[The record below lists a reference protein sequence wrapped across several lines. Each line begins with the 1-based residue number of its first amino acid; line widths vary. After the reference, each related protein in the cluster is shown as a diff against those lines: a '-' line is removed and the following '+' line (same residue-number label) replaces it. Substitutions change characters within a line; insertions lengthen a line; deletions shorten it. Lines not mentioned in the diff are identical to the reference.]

1 MSIMEKNI
9 YLIDSRSSKQ
19 QAVIGNFVKTSIL
32 NDIVKKTY
40 NLWNNLKTVCLN
52 SYAKKVSLNS
62 GMKKICL
69 NSEKEVSLNSE
80 KEVCLDSE
88 KEVSLDS
95 EKEVSLDRMKEVCLN
110 SGKEISLDRM
120 KEVCLNSGKEISLD
134 SCMKEVCRPIEWLCS
149 YYSDVLD
156 RKLTMR
162 QTWLLI
168 NAQLAFGAAFFP
180 VEAPWVVRIG
190 CLVWVVSALLKCKRE
205 IK

>member
-40 NLWNNLKTVCLN
+40 SLWNNLKTACLN

-62 GMKKICL
+62 DMKEI
-69 NSEKEVSLNSE
+69 SLNSE
-80 KEVCLDSE
+80 KEVCLNSEKEISLNSE

-95 EKEVSLDRMKEVCLN
+95 MKEVCLN
-110 SGKEISLDRM
+110 SGM
-120 KEVCLNSGKEISLD
+120 KK
-134 SCMKEVCRPIEWLCS
+134 VCRPIEWLCS

-190 CLVWVVSALLKCKRE
+190 CLVWVVSALLKCKRGL
-205 IK
+205 K

>member
-1 MSIMEKNI
+1 MEKNI
-9 YLIDSRSSKQ
+9 YLIDSRSTKQ
-19 QAVIGNFVKTSIL
+19 QAVIDNFVKTSIL

-69 NSEKEVSLNSE
+69 NSEKEISLNSCM
-80 KEVCLDSE
+80 KEVCLNSM
-88 KEVSLDS
+88 KEVCLNSM
-95 EKEVSLDRMKEVCLN
+95 KEVCLNSKKEVCLN
-110 SGKEISLDRM
+110 SGKEISL
-120 KEVCLNSGKEISLD
+120 NSG
-134 SCMKEVCRPIEWLCS
+134 MKEVCRPIEWLCS

>member
-1 MSIMEKNI
+1 MEKNI

-40 NLWNNLKTVCLN
+40 SLWNNLKTVCLN
-52 SYAKKVSLNS
+52 SYAKKVSINS
-62 GMKKICL
+62 GMKESL
-69 NSEKEVSLNSE
+69 NSYAKEVSLNSE
-80 KEVCLDSE
+80 KEISLNSE
-88 KEVSLDS
+88 KEICLNS
-95 EKEVSLDRMKEVCLN
+95 MKEVCLN
-110 SGKEISLDRM
+110 SGM
-120 KEVCLNSGKEISLD
+120 KK
-134 SCMKEVCRPIEWLCS
+134 VCRPIEWLCS
-149 YYSDVLD
+149 YYSNVLE

-190 CLVWVVSALLKCKRE
+190 CLVWVVSALLKCKRGL
-205 IK
+205 K

>member
-1 MSIMEKNI
+1 MEKNI
-9 YLIDSRSSKQ
+9 YLIDSRSTKQ
-19 QAVIGNFVKTSIL
+19 QAVIDNFVKTSIL

-62 GMKKICL
+62 GMKKNCL
-69 NSEKEVSLNSE
+69 NSEKEISLNS
-80 KEVCLDSE
+80 C
-88 KEVSLDS
+88 
-95 EKEVSLDRMKEVCLN
+95 MKEVCLN
-110 SGKEISLDRM
+110 SM
-120 KEVCLNSGKEISLD
+120 KEVCLNSKKEVCLNNEKEISLN

>member
-1 MSIMEKNI
+1 MEKNI

-40 NLWNNLKTVCLN
+40 SLWNNLKTVCLN
-52 SYAKKVSLNS
+52 NYAKKVRLNS

-69 NSEKEVSLNSE
+69 NSEMKEESLNSE
-80 KEVCLDSE
+80 KEI
-88 KEVSLDS
+88 SLDS
-95 EKEVSLDRMKEVCLN
+95 EKEVCLN
-110 SGKEISLDRM
+110 
-120 KEVCLNSGKEISLD
+120 

-156 RKLTMR
+156 RKLTIR

>member
-1 MSIMEKNI
+1 MEKNI
-9 YLIDSRSSKQ
+9 YLIDSRSTKQ

-40 NLWNNLKTVCLN
+40 NLWNNLKTVCVN

-69 NSEKEVSLNSE
+69 NSEKEVCLNS
-80 KEVCLDSE
+80 C
-88 KEVSLDS
+88 
-95 EKEVSLDRMKEVCLN
+95 MKEVCLN
-110 SGKEISLDRM
+110 SKKEVYLNNEKEISL
-120 KEVCLNSGKEISLD
+120 NN
-134 SCMKEVCRPIEWLCS
+134 CMKEICRPIEWLCS

>member
-40 NLWNNLKTVCLN
+40 NLWNNLKTVCFN
-52 SYAKKVSLNS
+52 SYAKKVRLNSGKKEVCLNSEKEISLNS
-62 GMKKICL
+62 GMKK
-69 NSEKEVSLNSE
+69 
-80 KEVCLDSE
+80 
-88 KEVSLDS
+88 
-95 EKEVSLDRMKEVCLN
+95 
-110 SGKEISLDRM
+110 
-120 KEVCLNSGKEISLD
+120 
-134 SCMKEVCRPIEWLCS
+134 VCRPIEWLCS

-190 CLVWVVSALLKCKRE
+190 CLVWVVSALLKCKRGL
-205 IK
+205 K

>member
-52 SYAKKVSLNS
+52 SYAKKVCLNS
-62 GMKKICL
+62 SMKKICL
-69 NSEKEVSLNSE
+69 NSEKEVCLNSE
-80 KEVCLDSE
+80 KEICLDSM
-88 KEVSLDS
+88 KEVSL
-95 EKEVSLDRMKEVCLN
+95 N
-110 SGKEISLDRM
+110 
-120 KEVCLNSGKEISLD
+120 

-149 YYSDVLD
+149 YYSNVLE

-190 CLVWVVSALLKCKRE
+190 CLAWVVSALLKCKRE

>member
-1 MSIMEKNI
+1 MEKNI
-9 YLIDSRSSKQ
+9 YLIDSRSTKQ
-19 QAVIGNFVKTSIL
+19 QAVIDNFVKTSIL

-69 NSEKEVSLNSE
+69 NSEKEVCLNS
-80 KEVCLDSE
+80 C
-88 KEVSLDS
+88 
-95 EKEVSLDRMKEVCLN
+95 MKEVCLN
-110 SGKEISLDRM
+110 SK
-120 KEVCLNSGKEISLD
+120 KEVCLNSEKEISLN
-134 SCMKEVCRPIEWLCS
+134 SGMKKSCRPIEWLCS
-149 YYSDVLD
+149 YYSDVLE

>member
-9 YLIDSRSSKQ
+9 YLIDSRSTEQ

-40 NLWNNLKTVCLN
+40 SLWNNLKTVCLN

-62 GMKKICL
+62 SMKEVYLNSEKEVCL
-69 NSEKEVSLNSE
+69 NSEKEI
-80 KEVCLDSE
+80 CLDSE
-88 KEVSLDS
+88 KEVSL
-95 EKEVSLDRMKEVCLN
+95 N
-110 SGKEISLDRM
+110 
-120 KEVCLNSGKEISLD
+120 

-149 YYSDVLD
+149 YYSNVLE

-190 CLVWVVSALLKCKRE
+190 CLAWVVSALLKCKRE

>member
-1 MSIMEKNI
+1 MEKNI
-9 YLIDSRSSKQ
+9 YLIDSRSTKQ

-69 NSEKEVSLNSE
+69 NSEKEVSLNS
-80 KEVCLDSE
+80 C
-88 KEVSLDS
+88 
-95 EKEVSLDRMKEVCLN
+95 MKEVCLN
-110 SGKEISLDRM
+110 SK
-120 KEVCLNSGKEISLD
+120 KEVCLNSKKEVYLNNEKEISLN
-134 SCMKEVCRPIEWLCS
+134 SGMKKVCRPIEWLCS

-180 VEAPWVVRIG
+180 VEAPLVVRVG

>member
-1 MSIMEKNI
+1 MEKNI

-40 NLWNNLKTVCLN
+40 SLWNNLKTVCLN
-52 SYAKKVSLNS
+52 SGMKEESLNSDMKKVSLNSEMKEASLNSYAKKVSLNS
-62 GMKKICL
+62 
-69 NSEKEVSLNSE
+69 E
-80 KEVCLDSE
+80 
-88 KEVSLDS
+88 
-95 EKEVSLDRMKEVCLN
+95 
-110 SGKEISLDRM
+110 KEISL
-120 KEVCLNSGKEISLD
+120 NSG
-134 SCMKEVCRPIEWLCS
+134 MKEVCRPIEWLCS
-149 YYSDVLD
+149 YYSNVLD

-190 CLVWVVSALLKCKRE
+190 CLVWVVSALLKCKRGL
-205 IK
+205 K

>member
-1 MSIMEKNI
+1 MEKNI
-9 YLIDSRSSKQ
+9 YLIDSRSTKQ
-19 QAVIGNFVKTSIL
+19 QAVIDNFVKTSIL

-52 SYAKKVSLNS
+52 SYAKKISLNSYAKKISLNS
-62 GMKKICL
+62 GMKK
-69 NSEKEVSLNSE
+69 
-80 KEVCLDSE
+80 
-88 KEVSLDS
+88 
-95 EKEVSLDRMKEVCLN
+95 
-110 SGKEISLDRM
+110 
-120 KEVCLNSGKEISLD
+120 
-134 SCMKEVCRPIEWLCS
+134 VCRPIEWLCS

>member
-1 MSIMEKNI
+1 MEKNI
-9 YLIDSRSSKQ
+9 YLIDSRSTKQ

-40 NLWNNLKTVCLN
+40 NLWNNLKTVCVN

-62 GMKKICL
+62 GMKK
-69 NSEKEVSLNSE
+69 
-80 KEVCLDSE
+80 
-88 KEVSLDS
+88 
-95 EKEVSLDRMKEVCLN
+95 
-110 SGKEISLDRM
+110 
-120 KEVCLNSGKEISLD
+120 
-134 SCMKEVCRPIEWLCS
+134 VCRPIEWLCY
-149 YYSDVLD
+149 YYSNVLE

>member
-1 MSIMEKNI
+1 MEKNI
-9 YLIDSRSSKQ
+9 YLIDSRSTKQ

-62 GMKKICL
+62 GIKKICL
-69 NSEKEVSLNSE
+69 NSEKEVSLNS
-80 KEVCLDSE
+80 C
-88 KEVSLDS
+88 
-95 EKEVSLDRMKEVCLN
+95 MKEVCLN
-110 SGKEISLDRM
+110 SM
-120 KEVCLNSGKEISLD
+120 KEVCLNSKKEVCLNNEKEISLN
-134 SCMKEVCRPIEWLCS
+134 SCMKKVCRPIEWLCS
-149 YYSDVLD
+149 YYSDVLE

>member
-52 SYAKKVSLNS
+52 SYAKKVRLNS
-62 GMKKICL
+62 GMKKI
-69 NSEKEVSLNSE
+69 
-80 KEVCLDSE
+80 
-88 KEVSLDS
+88 
-95 EKEVSLDRMKEVCLN
+95 
-110 SGKEISLDRM
+110 
-120 KEVCLNSGKEISLD
+120 
-134 SCMKEVCRPIEWLCS
+134 CRPIEWLCS

-180 VEAPWVVRIG
+180 VESPWVVRIG
-190 CLVWVVSALLKCKRE
+190 CLVWVVSALLKCKRGL
-205 IK
+205 K

>member
-1 MSIMEKNI
+1 MEKNI
-9 YLIDSRSSKQ
+9 YLIDSRSTKQ

-40 NLWNNLKTVCLN
+40 NLWNDLKTVCLN

-69 NSEKEVSLNSE
+69 NSEKEVCLNSE
-80 KEVCLDSE
+80 KEVCLNSK
-88 KEVSLDS
+88 KEVY
-95 EKEVSLDRMKEVCLN
+95 LN
-110 SGKEISLDRM
+110 SGKEISL
-120 KEVCLNSGKEISLD
+120 NSG
-134 SCMKEVCRPIEWLCS
+134 MKKVCRPIEWLCS

>member
-19 QAVIGNFVKTSIL
+19 QAVIDNFVKTSIL

-40 NLWNNLKTVCLN
+40 SLWNNLKTACLN
-52 SYAKKVSLNS
+52 NYANKVSLNS
-62 GMKKICL
+62 GMKKIYL
-69 NSEKEVSLNSE
+69 NSEKEVSLNSGM
-80 KEVCLDSE
+80 
-88 KEVSLDS
+88 KEVSLNS
-95 EKEVSLDRMKEVCLN
+95 CMKEVCLN
-110 SGKEISLDRM
+110 SKKEVYLNSEKEISL
-120 KEVCLNSGKEISLD
+120 NSG
-134 SCMKEVCRPIEWLCS
+134 MKKVCRPIEWLCS

>member
-1 MSIMEKNI
+1 MEKNI
-9 YLIDSRSSKQ
+9 YLIDSRSTKQ

-62 GMKKICL
+62 GIKKICLNSGMKKICL
-69 NSEKEVSLNSE
+69 NSEKEVSLNS
-80 KEVCLDSE
+80 C
-88 KEVSLDS
+88 
-95 EKEVSLDRMKEVCLN
+95 MKEVCLN
-110 SGKEISLDRM
+110 SK
-120 KEVCLNSGKEISLD
+120 KEVCLNNEKEISLN
-134 SCMKEVCRPIEWLCS
+134 SCMKKVCRPIEWLCS

>member
-40 NLWNNLKTVCLN
+40 SLWNNLKTVCLN
-52 SYAKKVSLNS
+52 SYAKKVRINSDMKEESLNSDMKKVSLNSEKEISLNS
-62 GMKKICL
+62 GMKK
-69 NSEKEVSLNSE
+69 
-80 KEVCLDSE
+80 
-88 KEVSLDS
+88 
-95 EKEVSLDRMKEVCLN
+95 
-110 SGKEISLDRM
+110 
-120 KEVCLNSGKEISLD
+120 
-134 SCMKEVCRPIEWLCS
+134 VCRPIEWLCS
-149 YYSDVLD
+149 YYSNVLD

-162 QTWLLI
+162 QTWLLV

-190 CLVWVVSALLKCKRE
+190 CLVWVVSALQKCKRGL
-205 IK
+205 K

>member
-1 MSIMEKNI
+1 MEKNI
-9 YLIDSRSSKQ
+9 YLIDSRSTKQ

-40 NLWNNLKTVCLN
+40 SLWNNLKTVCLN
-52 SYAKKVSLNS
+52 SYAKKVRLNS
-62 GMKKICL
+62 GMKKISL
-69 NSEKEVSLNSE
+69 NSYAKKESLNSYAKEVCLNSE
-80 KEVCLDSE
+80 KEVCLNSM
-88 KEVSLDS
+88 KEESLNSYAKKVSL
-95 EKEVSLDRMKEVCLN
+95 N
-110 SGKEISLDRM
+110 
-120 KEVCLNSGKEISLD
+120 

-190 CLVWVVSALLKCKRE
+190 CLVWVVSALLKCKRGL
-205 IK
+205 K

>member
-40 NLWNNLKTVCLN
+40 SLWNNLKTACLN
-52 SYAKKVSLNS
+52 SYAKEVRLNS
-62 GMKKICL
+62 EKEVCLNSCIKEVCL
-69 NSEKEVSLNSE
+69 NSEKEVSLDSMKEISLYSMKEISLYSMKEISLNSM
-80 KEVCLDSE
+80 KEI
-88 KEVSLDS
+88 SLNS
-95 EKEVSLDRMKEVCLN
+95 MKEVCLN
-110 SGKEISLDRM
+110 SGM
-120 KEVCLNSGKEISLD
+120 KK
-134 SCMKEVCRPIEWLCS
+134 VCRPIEWLCS

-168 NAQLAFGAAFFP
+168 NAQLAFGSAFFP

-190 CLVWVVSALLKCKRE
+190 CLVWVVSALLKCKRGLSE
-205 IK
+205 K

>member
-40 NLWNNLKTVCLN
+40 SLWNNLKTACFN
-52 SYAKKVSLNS
+52 SYAKDLRLNS
-62 GMKKICL
+62 GMKEISL
-69 NSEKEVSLNSE
+69 NSEMKEASLNSE
-80 KEVCLDSE
+80 KKICLDSE
-88 KEVSLDS
+88 KEICLDS
-95 EKEVSLDRMKEVCLN
+95 EKEICLNSMKEVYLN
-110 SGKEISLDRM
+110 
-120 KEVCLNSGKEISLD
+120 

-156 RKLTMR
+156 RKLTIR
-162 QTWLLI
+162 QTWLLV

-180 VEAPWVVRIG
+180 MEAPWVVRIG
-190 CLVWVVSALLKCKRE
+190 CLVWVVSALLKCKRGL
-205 IK
+205 K

>member
-9 YLIDSRSSKQ
+9 YLIDSRSTEQ
-19 QAVIGNFVKTSIL
+19 QAVIGNFVKTTIL

-40 NLWNNLKTVCLN
+40 SLWNNLKTVCLN

-62 GMKKICL
+62 CMKEVYLNSDKEVCLNSEKEICL
-69 NSEKEVSLNSE
+69 NSMKEVSLNSE
-80 KEVCLDSE
+80 KEVCLNSE
-88 KEVSLDS
+88 
-95 EKEVSLDRMKEVCLN
+95 
-110 SGKEISLDRM
+110 KEISL
-120 KEVCLNSGKEISLD
+120 N

-149 YYSDVLD
+149 YYSDVLE

-190 CLVWVVSALLKCKRE
+190 CLAWVVSALLKCKRVF
-205 IK
+205 K

>member
-9 YLIDSRSSKQ
+9 YLIDSRSTKQ
-19 QAVIGNFVKTSIL
+19 QAVIGNFVKASIL

-40 NLWNNLKTVCLN
+40 SLWNNLKTVCFN
-52 SYAKKVSLNS
+52 SYAKKVSINS
-62 GMKKICL
+62 EKEVCL
-69 NSEKEVSLNSE
+69 NSEKEVSLDSMKEISLYSMKEISLYSMKEISLNS
-80 KEVCLDSE
+80 
-88 KEVSLDS
+88 
-95 EKEVSLDRMKEVCLN
+95 MKEVCLN
-110 SGKEISLDRM
+110 SGM
-120 KEVCLNSGKEISLD
+120 KK
-134 SCMKEVCRPIEWLCS
+134 VCRPIEWLCS

-190 CLVWVVSALLKCKRE
+190 CLVWVVSALLKCKRGLSE
-205 IK
+205 K

>member
-1 MSIMEKNI
+1 MEKNI
-9 YLIDSRSSKQ
+9 YLIDSRSTKQ

-40 NLWNNLKTVCLN
+40 SLWNNLKTVCLN

-62 GMKKICL
+62 GIKKICLNSGMKKICL
-69 NSEKEVSLNSE
+69 NSEKEVCLNSE
-80 KEVCLDSE
+80 KEI
-88 KEVSLDS
+88 SLDS
-95 EKEVSLDRMKEVCLN
+95 EKEVCLNSCMKEVCLNNEKEVCLN
-110 SGKEISLDRM
+110 SGKEISL
-120 KEVCLNSGKEISLD
+120 N

>member
-9 YLIDSRSSKQ
+9 YLIDSRSTKQ

-40 NLWNNLKTVCLN
+40 NLWNNLKTVCFN
-52 SYAKKVSLNS
+52 SYAKKVRLNS

-69 NSEKEVSLNSE
+69 NSKMKEECLNSE
-80 KEVCLDSE
+80 KEIS
-88 KEVSLDS
+88 
-95 EKEVSLDRMKEVCLN
+95 LN
-110 SGKEISLDRM
+110 SGM
-120 KEVCLNSGKEISLD
+120 KK
-134 SCMKEVCRPIEWLCS
+134 VCRPIEWLCS
-149 YYSDVLD
+149 YYSNVLD

-190 CLVWVVSALLKCKRE
+190 CLVWVVSALLKCKRGL
-205 IK
+205 K

>member
-9 YLIDSRSSKQ
+9 YLIDSRSTKQ

-52 SYAKKVSLNS
+52 SYANKVSLNS

-69 NSEKEVSLNSE
+69 NSEKEVSLNS
-80 KEVCLDSE
+80 C
-88 KEVSLDS
+88 
-95 EKEVSLDRMKEVCLN
+95 MKEVCLN
-110 SGKEISLDRM
+110 SK
-120 KEVCLNSGKEISLD
+120 KEVYLNSEKEVSLNSG
-134 SCMKEVCRPIEWLCS
+134 MKKVCRPIEWLCC

-156 RKLTMR
+156 RKLTIR
-162 QTWLLI
+162 KTWLLI

>member
-1 MSIMEKNI
+1 MEKNI
-9 YLIDSRSSKQ
+9 YLIDSRSTKQ

-69 NSEKEVSLNSE
+69 NSEKEVSLNS
-80 KEVCLDSE
+80 C
-88 KEVSLDS
+88 
-95 EKEVSLDRMKEVCLN
+95 MKEVCLN
-110 SGKEISLDRM
+110 SKKEVYLNSKKEVYLNSEKEISL
-120 KEVCLNSGKEISLD
+120 NSG
-134 SCMKEVCRPIEWLCS
+134 MKKICRPIEWLCS

>member
-40 NLWNNLKTVCLN
+40 SLWNNLKTACFNSYAKDLRLNSGMKEISLNSEMKEASLNSEKEICLDSKKEICLDSEKEISLN

-62 GMKKICL
+62 YA
-69 NSEKEVSLNSE
+69 
-80 KEVCLDSE
+80 
-88 KEVSLDS
+88 
-95 EKEVSLDRMKEVCLN
+95 
-110 SGKEISLDRM
+110 
-120 KEVCLNSGKEISLD
+120 
-134 SCMKEVCRPIEWLCS
+134 KEVCRPIEWLCS
-149 YYSDVLD
+149 YYSNVLD

-162 QTWLLI
+162 QIWLLV

-190 CLVWVVSALLKCKRE
+190 CLVWVVSALLKCKRGL
-205 IK
+205 K

>member
-9 YLIDSRSSKQ
+9 YLIDSRSTKQ
-19 QAVIGNFVKTSIL
+19 QAVIDNFVKTSIL

-40 NLWNNLKTVCLN
+40 SLWNNLKTACLN
-52 SYAKKVSLNS
+52 NYANKVSLNS

-69 NSEKEVSLNSE
+69 NSEKEVSLNS
-80 KEVCLDSE
+80 C
-88 KEVSLDS
+88 
-95 EKEVSLDRMKEVCLN
+95 MKEVCLN
-110 SGKEISLDRM
+110 SKKEVYLNSK
-120 KEVCLNSGKEISLD
+120 KEVCLNNEKEISLN
-134 SCMKEVCRPIEWLCS
+134 SGMKEVCRPIEWLCS
-149 YYSDVLD
+149 YYSDVLE

-190 CLVWVVSALLKCKRE
+190 CLVWVISALLKCKRE

>member
-40 NLWNNLKTVCLN
+40 NLWNNLKTACLN
-52 SYAKKVSLNS
+52 SYAKKVCLNS

-69 NSEKEVSLNSE
+69 NSEKEI
-80 KEVCLDSE
+80 
-88 KEVSLDS
+88 SLDS
-95 EKEVSLDRMKEVCLN
+95 EKEVSLNSCMKEVCLN
-110 SGKEISLDRM
+110 SK
-120 KEVCLNSGKEISLD
+120 KEISLD
-134 SCMKEVCRPIEWLCS
+134 SEKEICLNSMKEVYLNSYMKEVCRPIEWLCS

-180 VEAPWVVRIG
+180 VESPWVVRIG
-190 CLVWVVSALLKCKRE
+190 CLAWVVSALLKCKRGL
-205 IK
+205 K

>member
-1 MSIMEKNI
+1 MEKNI
-9 YLIDSRSSKQ
+9 YLIDSRSTKQ

-40 NLWNNLKTVCLN
+40 NLWNNLKTVCVN

-69 NSEKEVSLNSE
+69 NSEKEVCLNS
-80 KEVCLDSE
+80 C
-88 KEVSLDS
+88 
-95 EKEVSLDRMKEVCLN
+95 MKEVCLN
-110 SGKEISLDRM
+110 SK
-120 KEVCLNSGKEISLD
+120 KEVCLNSKKEVYLNNEKEISLN
-134 SCMKEVCRPIEWLCS
+134 SGMKKICRPIEWLCS

>member
-1 MSIMEKNI
+1 MEKNI
-9 YLIDSRSSKQ
+9 YLIDSRSTKQ

-40 NLWNNLKTVCLN
+40 SLWNNLKTVCLN
-52 SYAKKVSLNS
+52 SYANKVSLNS

-69 NSEKEVSLNSE
+69 NSEKEVSLNS
-80 KEVCLDSE
+80 C
-88 KEVSLDS
+88 
-95 EKEVSLDRMKEVCLN
+95 MKEVCLN
-110 SGKEISLDRM
+110 SKKEVYLNSEKEISL
-120 KEVCLNSGKEISLD
+120 NSG
-134 SCMKEVCRPIEWLCS
+134 MKKICRPIEWLCC

>member
-1 MSIMEKNI
+1 MEKNI

-40 NLWNNLKTVCLN
+40 SLWNNLKTVCLN
-52 SYAKKVSLNS
+52 SYANKVRLNS
-62 GMKKICL
+62 GMKEICL
-69 NSEKEVSLNSE
+69 NSEKEIS
-80 KEVCLDSE
+80 LDSE

-95 EKEVSLDRMKEVCLN
+95 MKEISLNSMKEVCLN
-110 SGKEISLDRM
+110 SGM
-120 KEVCLNSGKEISLD
+120 KK
-134 SCMKEVCRPIEWLCS
+134 VCRPIEWLCS

-190 CLVWVVSALLKCKRE
+190 CLVWVVSALLKCKRGL
-205 IK
+205 K

>member
-52 SYAKKVSLNS
+52 SYAKKVRLNSGMKEISLNSYAKKESLNSYAKEVSLNSYAKKVSLNS
-62 GMKKICL
+62 GMKK
-69 NSEKEVSLNSE
+69 
-80 KEVCLDSE
+80 
-88 KEVSLDS
+88 
-95 EKEVSLDRMKEVCLN
+95 
-110 SGKEISLDRM
+110 
-120 KEVCLNSGKEISLD
+120 
-134 SCMKEVCRPIEWLCS
+134 VCRPIEWLCS
-149 YYSDVLD
+149 YYSNVLD

-162 QTWLLI
+162 QTWLLV

-190 CLVWVVSALLKCKRE
+190 CLVWVVSALLKCKRGL
-205 IK
+205 K